1 MVGCQRDTPTTAGR
15 EQGSRAAV
23 VNRAAPPQ
31 TETPVAMGGLWRSLR
46 ASEPFLGPGPL
57 PRGLCPPARGGAGL
71 QAASPGRCP
80 LLTCPC
86 PFLPSLMWP
95 HFLWQEPPPSLGPGK
110 KEPRSRSRGSSSS
123 LLLALSPNPCTSAVP
138 QSLVQAWGAG
148 TWGPHSTGPRG
159 MKSGDSS
166 PPSSV
171 PPSPPAATRVR
182 VSLQILEVSTPPPA
196 LADPQVYHLKL
207 DFLFK
212 VCRVL
217 F

>member
-1 MVGCQRDTPTTAGR
+1 MVGCQGDTPTTAGR

-31 TETPVAMGGLWRSLR
+31 TETPVAMGGLRRSLR

-159 MKSGDSS
+159 MKSGASISACCDSGEGLS
-166 PPSSV
+166 PDSRS
-171 PPSPPAATRVR
+171 
-182 VSLQILEVSTPPPA
+182 QHPPPR

-207 DFLFK
+207 DFLLK